1 MAAGKKR
8 KTSPSRNTQDARTA
22 HTNRSP
28 QAKKRRRK
36 DILSAYAFLTPWII
50 GFLLFSGFPLL
61 YVFTMSF
68 TDATMLGGGE
78 FVGFSNYTKMFQD
91 SSFWNSLWVT
101 LVFSIFSVLI
111 TIIWAFFLAMLL
123 NAQKRFNGVFQ
134 FIYFLPA
141 VVPSVALAF
150 AFQMIFAKDTG
161 IFNYLIGRATGL
173 NFAPNWLYDETLVY
187 PTVFFIMLF
196 TYSTGQMMLI
206 FRSGLKEVP
215 RELYEAA
222 SLDGATA
229 FQKFRNVTLPA
240 ISLIL
245 LFNMI
250 MASIGAL
257 NGSFAV
263 LYPLTGGGPNEAT
276 NVLSL
281 YKEVFLNFRVG
292 YDCCL
297 VGWLDTL
304 LPMIVPAFFAYPYNV
319 FLFRQFFRSIPKD
332 LDEAACIDGCGKMG
346 VFLRILL
353 PLSRPVFITIGILS
367 AVFWWNEL
375 TQPLIYVNSDTWKP
389 LTVAL
394 MTRFKFFGLGPNTT
408 TWNVLM
414 AVSTLMILP
423 PILLYLCASRYLVE
437 GIKTSGMKG

>member
-8 KTSPSRNTQDARTA
+8 KAGPSRNAQDACTA

-50 GFLLFSGFPLL
+50 GFLLFSGFPIL

-240 ISLIL
+240 ISPIL

-281 YKEVFLNFRVG
+281 SLYKEVFLNFRVG
-292 YDCCL
+292 YGCCL
-297 VGWLDTL
+297 AVILFL
-304 LPMIVPAFFAYPYNV
+304 LAVVFASAQFIVSKKWVYYEN
-319 FLFRQFFRSIPKD
+319 
-332 LDEAACIDGCGKMG
+332 
-346 VFLRILL
+346 
-353 PLSRPVFITIGILS
+353 
-367 AVFWWNEL
+367 
-375 TQPLIYVNSDTWKP
+375 
-389 LTVAL
+389 
-394 MTRFKFFGLGPNTT
+394 
-408 TWNVLM
+408 
-414 AVSTLMILP
+414 
-423 PILLYLCASRYLVE
+423 
-437 GIKTSGMKG
+437 